1 MKRQSYSH
9 MDHMPWSYVERL
21 GFPGCCDVLDF
32 NDHEIA
38 TGVDLMTA
46 QFLVSACRR
55 HQAENAKKIAA
66 REAGKP

>member
-1 MKRQSYSH
+1 MQAYTYSH
-9 MDHMPWSYVERL
+9 MDHMPWSYVELL
-21 GFPGCCDVLDF
+21 GMPGCYDVLDF
-32 NDHEIA
+32 NGHEIA
-38 TGVDLMTA
+38 TGVDLKTA